1 MAPSD
6 RSAESLSLVIALES
20 AGLVHLVVRRA
31 SEDAVKMRDHTIVYK
46 TTREVNTTMVSS
58 STSQQG
64 PPGGTAGGS
73 AVRGVAI
80 VETVDGLEPNAMYEV
95 RCLDIPLLT
104 YVMQLVERLGFVRS
118 PS

>member
-1 MAPSD
+1 M
-6 RSAESLSLVIALES
+6 IALES

-31 SEDAVKMRDHTIVYK
+31 SEDAVTMRDHSIVYK
-46 TTREVNTTMVSS
+46 MTREVNTTMVSS

-64 PPGGTAGGS
+64 PPGGAPGGV

-95 RCLDIPLLT
+95 RFLDIP
-104 YVMQLVERLGFVRS
+104 VLVDVI
-118 PS
+118 